1 MSSSVRQKRYLN
13 IFNFSV
19 ILCSLIILVLLK
31 DFKSCNARTSAILKV
46 KLPHGGVLVGRH
58 LLTHLGRPMRAF
70 MGVPYAKPPVGE
82 LRFKVCECVKDF
94 KE

>member
-1 MSSSVRQKRYLN
+1 MSNTYSERSARFLKVFKC
-13 IFNFSV
+13 V
-19 ILCSLIILVLLK
+19 ILPLTCGIVLLNYLQT
-31 DFKSCNARTSAILKV
+31 SEARTSEVLKV

-82 LRFKVCECVKDF
+82 LRFKVGVF
-94 KE
+94 KH